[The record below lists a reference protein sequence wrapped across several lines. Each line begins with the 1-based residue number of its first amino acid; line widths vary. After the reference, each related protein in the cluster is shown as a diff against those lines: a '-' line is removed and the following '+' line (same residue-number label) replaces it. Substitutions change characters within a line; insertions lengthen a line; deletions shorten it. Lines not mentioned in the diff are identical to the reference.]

1 MRRLLV
7 AVGAL
12 VIGYAVVGAATDSD
26 VNKVGVLIFL
36 IAVLILH
43 DGLFMPLV
51 IGLGALIQRI
61 FPGAWRG
68 SARAAAII
76 SVSLSVVAGPL
87 VLGAGRSP
95 DNPSLLPRAYG
106 HGLILVV
113 ALVWLASLI
122 RRLAVPGDRNRL
134 RGTVAG
140 LIVAAVVAVIELM
153 QHSMTVASAGLT
165 PGPAAT
171 AAVTVIGGAL
181 IGAVLR
187 YRAGRLLS
195 LLTFGVSV
203 GLLWWAIEWLT
214 VLPWLAGHRVSWS
227 LADAQASFGFLAAGM
242 LQGGLTAALIA
253 VAAVGRPASGPA
265 TAEPALD
272 RARIVVVGGG
282 FGGVAVAQRLERRL
296 TNRHASADVVLISD
310 SNYQLFTP
318 MLAGVAGGTL
328 SSQHIG
334 APLRATLRHTEV
346 RHATVE
352 AIDGRRQ
359 TVSLRN
365 EAGGTAM
372 LSYDHL
378 VLAVGAI
385 PHYRGI
391 PGLRRHAFT
400 LKSLP
405 DAVRLREHLIRQ
417 LELAEAQPDAAE
429 RQRLLSV
436 VVAGGG
442 FAGTE
447 LIAELRDLVHAV
459 RRYFPRL
466 DPAEFRFVLIH
477 GGPRILPELDQRL
490 AEHALRR
497 LQQKGIEVRVNVRL
511 TAVDEYAVIP
521 DDDTV
526 IPAATVV
533 WTAGNTPN
541 PLIRRLS
548 FELRHGALA
557 CDATMRVHDQLHVW
571 ALGDC
576 AAIPDES
583 APGRF
588 LPPTA
593 QHALREG
600 AALADNIIAVL
611 AGRQP
616 KPLRFRTIALLVALG
631 HQDAAAQIRGR
642 LLSGRLAWMLWR
654 GVYLT
659 KLPGLDKRIRVSVD
673 WLLDMFFPRDV
684 VLPRPVREDRRDDG
698 ADDSPAEAFVE
709 TTR

>member
-1 MRRLLV
+1 MRRFLMASGALLV
-7 AVGAL
+7 
-12 VIGYAVVGAATDSD
+12 GYAVVGALTEPD

-36 IAVLILH
+36 VAVLIFH
-43 DGLFMPLV
+43 DALFLPLV
-51 IGLGALIQRI
+51 IGFGALIQRAV
-61 FPGAWRG
+61 PGAWRG
-68 SARAAAII
+68 SSRAAAII
-76 SVSLSVVAGPL
+76 SLSLSVVAAPL
-87 VLGAGRSP
+87 VLGVGRSP
-95 DNPSLLPRAYG
+95 DNPSVLPRAYG
-106 HGLILVV
+106 HGLIIVV
-113 ALVWLASLI
+113 ALVWLAALA

-134 RGTVAG
+134 RGTLAG

-153 QHSMTVASAGLT
+153 QNNMTVASAGLT

-171 AAVTVIGGAL
+171 AVVTVIGGAL

-187 YRAGRLLS
+187 YRPGRLLS
-195 LLTFGVSV
+195 LMTFGVSV

-242 LQGGLTAALIA
+242 LQGGLTAALITA
-253 VAAVGRPASGPA
+253 VTVDRPASGPA
-265 TAEPALD
+265 TAETAPE
-272 RARIVVVGGG
+272 RPRIVVVGGG

-296 TNRHASADVVLISD
+296 TNGRSSADVVLISD

-352 AIDGRRQ
+352 AINGRQQ
-359 TVSLRN
+359 TVSLRS
-365 EAGGTAM
+365 EAGDTAT
-372 LSYDHL
+372 LSYDQL

-385 PHYRGI
+385 PNYRGI
-391 PGLRRHAFT
+391 PGLRQHAFT

-417 LELAEAQPDAAE
+417 LELAEAQPAATE
-429 RQRLLSV
+429 RRRLLSV

-477 GGPRILPELDQRL
+477 AGPRILPELDERL
-490 AEHALRR
+490 AEHAVRR
-497 LQQKGIEVRVNVRL
+497 LWQKGIEVRVNVRL
-511 TAVDEYAVIP
+511 SSVDEHAVTP
-521 DDDTV
+521 DDETV

-541 PLIRRLS
+541 PLVRGLG
-548 FELRHGALA
+548 FDLHHGALA
-557 CDATMRVHDQLHVW
+557 CDATMRVHGQARVW
-571 ALGDC
+571 AIGDC

-600 AALADNIIAVL
+600 AALADNIVAVL
-611 AGRQP
+611 AGRRP

-684 VLPRPVREDRRDDG
+684 VLPRPVRADRLDDD
-698 ADDSPAEAFVE
+698 ADDSPAEASAE